1 MTVICVNSFLCNFG
15 WKQILLF
22 MTDYYIVVI
31 FLLFLVSIP
40 FISSILEKW
49 EAKID
54 EKERQKAMEEQKERE
69 KLEEGN
75 NLAL

>member
-1 MTVICVNSFLCNFG
+1 
-15 WKQILLF
+15 
-22 MTDYYIVVI
+22 MTDYYIVII
-31 FLLFLVSIP
+31 FILFLVSIP

-54 EKERQKAMEEQKERE
+54 EKERQKAMAEQKERE

>member
-1 MTVICVNSFLCNFG
+1 
-15 WKQILLF
+15 

-40 FISSILEKW
+40 FISSTLEKW

>member
-1 MTVICVNSFLCNFG
+1 
-15 WKQILLF
+15 

-54 EKERQKAMEEQKERE
+54 EKERQKAMAEQKERE